1 MLPMMFLLLFLPT
14 MFLLQ
19 LPLMS
24 HLEHLDRLMVV
35 VVVQVVVVQVWVVY
49 RHPCRLPR

>member
-24 HLEHLDRLMVV
+24 HLDRLMVV

>member
-1 MLPMMFLLLFLPT
+1 MLPMFLLLPT

-35 VVVQVVVVQVWVVY
+35 VVQVWVVY
-49 RHPCRLPR
+49 RHPCQCLPR